1 MANKLNKHT
10 PNSDELLKRLETN
23 DSAGLDD
30 FEKEALEG
38 FASLE
43 NPELARSLQAKL
55 DARISEEYS
64 QKKSGN
70 RTFFYLSMAA
80 GLILVIGLTVIFYNS
95 LNSNKAELAL
105 SESAEQK
112 ESVPGELAPVDELKK
127 EADLSPATE
136 ETEGSSVTEKSAEKE
151 NRLERK
157 ENASGETDTKPT
169 DITTKTT
176 AATGAGSAM
185 DDMVL
190 ANKQQES
197 NNGPV
202 TAAVPPSPSEDQK
215 DYRRDENLS
224 EKEAVQPIVLADKK
238 EEGVKARSTVGGL
251 KKKAKDSEYKNAP
264 GKAPATEA
272 LASEQPA
279 SATKSSNA
287 EFSGKA
293 DLDNAGDAISQP
305 VFIQKSYANAQ
316 AYIKSEIDKNA
327 TLKSNVKEFKAKLSI
342 DENGKI
348 TKVKFLSSFA
358 NCANCE
364 KDLESILLK
373 MPNWKPAQKGGKA
386 IKETLHFVYP

>member
-157 ENASGETDTKPT
+157 GNASGETDTKPT

-185 DDMVL
+185 DDIVL

-224 EKEAVQPIVLADKK
+224 EKEAVQPVVLADKK

-293 DLDNAGDAISQP
+293 DLDNSDDKISQA
-305 VFIQKSYANAQ
+305 VFINKKYKNIQEFIKTQIEDDSYLKGNVKSFVSELTINQFGKVIAVKHISILCNSNLCEQKV
-316 AYIKSEIDKNA
+316 SEI
-327 TLKSNVKEFKAKLSI
+327 
-342 DENGKI
+342 
-348 TKVKFLSSFA
+348 
-358 NCANCE
+358 
-364 KDLESILLK
+364 LLN
-373 MPNWKPAQKGGKA
+373 MPNWKAAEKNGKP
-386 IKETLHFVYP
+386 IEEKVKVSYP

>member
-1 MANKLNKHT
+1 
-10 PNSDELLKRLETN
+10 
-23 DSAGLDD
+23 
-30 FEKEALEG
+30 
-38 FASLE
+38 
-43 NPELARSLQAKL
+43 
-55 DARISEEYS
+55 
-64 QKKSGN
+64 
-70 RTFFYLSMAA
+70 
-80 GLILVIGLTVIFYNS
+80 
-95 LNSNKAELAL
+95 
-105 SESAEQK
+105 
-112 ESVPGELAPVDELKK
+112 
-127 EADLSPATE
+127 
-136 ETEGSSVTEKSAEKE
+136 
-151 NRLERK
+151 
-157 ENASGETDTKPT
+157 
-169 DITTKTT
+169 
-176 AATGAGSAM
+176 
-185 DDMVL
+185 
-190 ANKQQES
+190 
-197 NNGPV
+197 
-202 TAAVPPSPSEDQK
+202 
-215 DYRRDENLS
+215 
-224 EKEAVQPIVLADKK
+224 ADKK

-305 VFIQKSYANAQ
+305 VFIQKSYVNAQ

-358 NCANCE
+358 NCTNCE

-386 IKETLHFVYP
+386 IKETLHFGYP

>member
-1 MANKLNKHT
+1 MASKLNKHT
-10 PNSDELLKRLETN
+10 PTSDELLKRLETN

-43 NPELARSLQAKL
+43 NPELARSLQNKL

-80 GLILVIGLTVIFYNS
+80 GLILIVGLTVIFYNS
-95 LNSNKAELAL
+95 INSNKAELAL
-105 SESAEQK
+105 SETSEQK
-112 ESVPGELAPVDELKK
+112 ESVPNQLAPVEELKK
-127 EADLSPATE
+127 EADKTTIAE
-136 ETEGSSVTEKSAEKE
+136 ESASAVAEKPSE
-151 NRLERK
+151 KDAALERK
-157 ENASGETDTKPT
+157 SNSTGEGESKPT
-169 DITTKTT
+169 DVSTKSTSS
-176 AATGAGSAM
+176 TGGGVSL

-190 ANKQQES
+190 ANKQQEA

-202 TAAVPPSPSEDQK
+202 TAAVPPAPSEDQK
-215 DYRRDENLS
+215 PYRRDENLS
-224 EKEAVQPIVLADKK
+224 EKEALVQPVVAAEKK
-238 EEGVKARSTVGGL
+238 EEGLKARSTVGGL
-251 KKKAKDSEYKNAP
+251 KKKSKDSEYKNAP
-264 GKAPATEA
+264 GKAPASELT
-272 LASEQPA
+272 ASSPKMAGDEV
-279 SATKSSNA
+279 
-287 EFSGKA
+287 SGKA
-293 DLDNAGDAISQP
+293 DMDNASAVSQP
-305 VFIQKSYANAQ
+305 VFMQKPYDNAQ

-327 TLKSNVKEFKAKLSI
+327 NLKSNVKEFKAKLSI

-348 TKVKFLSSFA
+348 TKVKFLNTFT
-358 NCANCE
+358 NCSNCE

>member
-1 MANKLNKHT
+1 MASKLNKHT
-10 PNSDELLKRLETN
+10 PTSDELLKRLETN

-43 NPELARSLQAKL
+43 NPELARSLQTKL

-80 GLILVIGLTVIFYNS
+80 GLILIVGLTVIFYNS
-95 LNSNKAELAL
+95 INSNKAELAL
-105 SESAEQK
+105 SETSEQK
-112 ESVPGELAPVDELKK
+112 ESIPGQLAPVEELKK
-127 EADLSPATE
+127 EADKTTVTE
-136 ETEGSSVTEKSAEKE
+136 ESASAVAEKPAE
-151 NRLERK
+151 KDAALERK
-157 ENASGETDTKPT
+157 SNSTGEGESKPNEVSTKST
-169 DITTKTT
+169 SS
-176 AATGAGSAM
+176 TGGGVSL

-190 ANKQQES
+190 ANKQQEA

-202 TAAVPPSPSEDQK
+202 TAAVPPAPSEDQK
-215 DYRRDENLS
+215 PYRRDENLS
-224 EKEAVQPIVLADKK
+224 EKEALVQPVVAAEKK
-238 EEGVKARSTVGGL
+238 EEGLKARSTVGGL
-251 KKKAKDSEYKNAP
+251 KKKSKDSEYKNAP

-272 LASEQPA
+272 LASELTA
-279 SATKSSNA
+279 SSPKMAGD
-287 EFSGKA
+287 EVSGKA
-293 DLDNAGDAISQP
+293 DMDNASAVSQP
-305 VFIQKSYANAQ
+305 VFMQKPYDNAQ

-327 TLKSNVKEFKAKLSI
+327 NLKSNVKEFKAKLSI

-348 TKVKFLSSFA
+348 TKVKFLNTFT
-358 NCANCE
+358 NCSNCE

-386 IKETLHFVYP
+386 IKENLHFVYP

>member
-1 MANKLNKHT
+1 MASKLNKHT
-10 PNSDELLKRLETN
+10 PTSDELLKRLETN

-43 NPELARSLQAKL
+43 NPELARSLQTKL

-80 GLILVIGLTVIFYNS
+80 GLILIVGLTVIFYNS
-95 LNSNKAELAL
+95 INSNKAELAL
-105 SESAEQK
+105 SETSEQK
-112 ESVPGELAPVDELKK
+112 ESVPGQLAPVEELKK
-127 EADLSPATE
+127 EADKTTVAE
-136 ETEGSSVTEKSAEKE
+136 ESASAVAEKPSE
-151 NRLERK
+151 KDAALERK
-157 ENASGETDTKPT
+157 SISTGEGESKPT
-169 DITTKTT
+169 DVSTKSTSS
-176 AATGAGSAM
+176 TGGGVSL

-202 TAAVPPSPSEDQK
+202 TAAVPPAPSEDQK
-215 DYRRDENLS
+215 SYRRDENLS
-224 EKEAVQPIVLADKK
+224 EKEALVQPVVAAEKK
-238 EEGVKARSTVGGL
+238 EEGLKARSTVGGL
-251 KKKAKDSEYKNAP
+251 KKKSKDSEYKNAP

-272 LASEQPA
+272 LASELTA
-279 SATKSSNA
+279 SSPKMAGD
-287 EFSGKA
+287 EVSGKA
-293 DLDNAGDAISQP
+293 DMDNASAVSQP
-305 VFIQKSYANAQ
+305 VFMQKPYDNAQ

-327 TLKSNVKEFKAKLSI
+327 NLKSNVKEFNAKLSI

-348 TKVKFLSSFA
+348 TKVKFLNTFT
-358 NCANCE
+358 NCSNCE

>member
-10 PNSDELLKRLETN
+10 PSSDELLKRLETN
-23 DSAGLDD
+23 DAAGLDD
-30 FEKEALEG
+30 FEKEAMEG

-64 QKKSGN
+64 QRKSGN

-80 GLILVIGLTVIFYNS
+80 GLILIIGLTVIFYNS

-112 ESVPGELAPVDELKK
+112 ESVPGDLAPVEELRK
-127 EADLSPATE
+127 EEDKAPFTE
-136 ETEGSSVTEKSAEKE
+136 EKLSSSVNEKNIDKDAK
-151 NRLERK
+151 LERK
-157 ENASGETDTKPT
+157 GNASGESETKPN
-169 DITTKTT
+169 DVTTKST
-176 AATGAGSAM
+176 ASTGGGSNL

-190 ANKQQES
+190 ANKQQEA

-215 DYRRDENLS
+215 SNRRDENLS
-224 EKEAVQPIVLADKK
+224 EKEAVQPVALADKK

-251 KKKAKDSEYKNAP
+251 KKKAKDAEYKSEP
-264 GKAPATEA
+264 SKAPATEA
-272 LASEQPA
+272 LASEQTA
-279 SATKSSNA
+279 SAPKVPGA
-287 EFSGKA
+287 EASGKA
-293 DLDNAGDAISQP
+293 DLDNAGDVINQP
-305 VFIQKSYANAQ
+305 VFITKPYVNAQ
-316 AYIKSEIDKNA
+316 AYIKTEIDKNEV
-327 TLKSNVKEFKAKLSI
+327 LKSNVKEFKAKLSI
-342 DENGKI
+342 DETGKV
-348 TKVKFLSSFA
+348 TKVKFLNSFA
-358 NCANCE
+358 NCSNCE

-373 MPNWKPAQKGGKA
+373 MPKWKPAQKGGKS